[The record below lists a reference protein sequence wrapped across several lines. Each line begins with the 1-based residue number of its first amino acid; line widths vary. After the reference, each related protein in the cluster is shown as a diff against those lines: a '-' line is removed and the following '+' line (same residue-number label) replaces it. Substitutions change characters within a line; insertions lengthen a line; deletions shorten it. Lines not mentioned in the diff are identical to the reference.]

1 MCRSRT
7 LLVTDSNEMGLK
19 NLTSFFELSFGIG
32 TMLDIFQSVG
42 ILPNSM
48 DKLKSEVTEGAI
60 SSAKVFNIHEEMP
73 SGPVAE

>member
-7 LLVTDSNEMGLK
+7 LLVTDSNMGLK
-19 NLTSFFELSFGIG
+19 NRTSFLKLSFGIG
-32 TMLDIFQSVG
+32 TMLDIFRSVG